1 MKNILIALLVF
12 GSFGLVGQDNFAI
25 TSPEQLQGTAKVELK
40 RECAFLFSRLLDRL
54 PRQYISCK
62 SRLMYIK

>member
-1 MKNILIALLVF
+1 MKNILLTLMVF

-40 RECAFLFSRLLDRL
+40 REKNYFSIGVTFLDT
-54 PRQYISCK
+54 PYK
-62 SRLMYIK
+62 